1 MQPQMQP
8 VDEYIR
14 NSISVSYN
22 TAEPH
27 TPNSMRNVEIRQLNR
42 GYIVDVGCH
51 SFAFSTKEEMM
62 KYLTTYIDNP
72 QETEKSFKEG
82 LLFEQKEN
90 N

>member
-1 MQPQMQP
+1 MQPKMQP

-14 NSISVSYN
+14 NSAR
-22 TAEPH
+22 TPEPLAS
-27 TPNSMRNVEIRQLNR
+27 NRMRDVNIRQLHR

-51 SFAFSTKEEMM
+51 SFAFSTKEEMT
-62 KYLTTYIDNP
+62 KYLVSYIDNP
-72 QETEKSFKEG
+72 QETEKSFNEG

>member
-1 MQPQMQP
+1 MQP

-14 NSISVSYN
+14 NSVGVPAG
-22 TAEPH
+22 TPEPLA
-27 TPNSMRNVEIRQLNR
+27 PNRMRDVKIRQLHR
-42 GYIVDVGCH
+42 GYVVDVGCH

-72 QETEKSFKEG
+72 QETEKSFNEG